1 MKYKQACE
9 LLELHDDISIQNIKK
24 QYRLKALLYH
34 PDKNPSEDAKVKFQE
49 IAEAYHY
56 LLEHEHNKNGNMDD
70 EEEDEDDEI
79 LSNMD
84 YKYYLF
90 MFLKNTIK
98 GNSQESLL
106 YAILKKT
113 TTMCS
118 EKVIQLLQNL
128 EKSALMKI
136 YEILKKN
143 KHYLHIESEL
153 LDKIETL
160 INEKI
165 ENDECVILQPHMDDL
180 FENNLYKLK
189 INQHVYI
196 VPLWHNNL
204 IYDNSGNDIYV
215 KCFPIVDDNVEI
227 DKNNHIH
234 IQHSQS
240 LTNIWESKNLC
251 IELGKRK
258 IDIPIEQIV
267 LKPQQV
273 ICLQHAGISQMN
285 QDDIY
290 DISKKSHIY
299 VYLNLV

>member
-1 MKYKQACE
+1 MNYIQACE
-9 LLELHDDISIQNIKK
+9 LLEVTNDVSIQNIKK

-34 PDKNPSEDAKVKFQE
+34 PDKNPSEDAKDKFQE
-49 IAEAYHY
+49 LSEAYHY
-56 LLEHEHNKNGNMDD
+56 LLEHEQNGNCNID
-70 EEEDEDDEI
+70 DEDDEI

-84 YKYYLF
+84 YKYYLY

-128 EKSALMKI
+128 EKPSLMKI

-165 ENDECVILQPHMDDL
+165 ENDECVILQPHINDL

-204 IYDNSGNDIYV
+204 VYDNSGNDVYV

-227 DKNNHIH
+227 DKHNNIH
-234 IQHSQS
+234 IQHSQTLIS
-240 LTNIWESKNLC
+240 IWESKQLC

-258 IDIPIEQIV
+258 IEIPTEQII
-267 LKPQQV
+267 LKSQQV
-273 ICLQHAGISQMN
+273 ICLKYAGISQVN
-285 QDDIY
+285 LDDIY

-299 VYLNLV
+299 IYLNLL

>member
-34 PDKNPSEDAKVKFQE
+34 PDKNSSEDAKVKFQE

-56 LLEHEHNKNGNMDD
+56 LLEREHNEDFNLDD
-70 EEEDEDDEI
+70 EDDDEI

-113 TTMCS
+113 TTMCT

-128 EKSALMKI
+128 EKPSLMKI

-153 LDKIETL
+153 LDKIEIL

-165 ENDECVILQPHMDDL
+165 ENDECVILQPHIDDL

-234 IQHSQS
+234 IQYSQS

-267 LKPQQV
+267 LKSQQV
-273 ICLQHAGISQMN
+273 ICLQHAGISQIN

-299 VYLNLV
+299 VYLKLV